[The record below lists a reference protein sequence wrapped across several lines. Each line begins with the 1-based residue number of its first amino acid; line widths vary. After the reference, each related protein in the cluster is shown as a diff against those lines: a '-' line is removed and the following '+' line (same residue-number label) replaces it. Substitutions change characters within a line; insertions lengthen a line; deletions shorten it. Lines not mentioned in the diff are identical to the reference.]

1 MRLDNFS
8 LDSELS
14 FTYDITKGG
23 CMALGAINQETV
35 DFMAAIIKEIKQDFP
50 EEAATIIKNILQINI
65 SSNSQVTS

>member
-1 MRLDNFS
+1 
-8 LDSELS
+8 
-14 FTYDITKGG
+14 
-23 CMALGAINQETV
+23 MALGAINQETV